1 VFFARRGEMASN
13 RREEQEISM
22 LVLHLNPKLHGLY
35 QYADDPEA
43 VGPAALARQ
52 IHAARLR
59 RFDTA
64 DMGTRQSV
72 WLIRSRYEYTI
83 GLVVNQMGS
92 PQKTEYKA
100 R

>member
-1 VFFARRGEMASN
+1 
-13 RREEQEISM
+13 M

-35 QYADDPEA
+35 QHADDPEA

-52 IHAARLR
+52 IHAARLC

-72 WLIRSRYEYTI
+72 WSIRSRYEYTI
-83 GLVVNQMGS
+83 GLVVTQNGVAS
-92 PQKTEYKA
+92 ETEYKV